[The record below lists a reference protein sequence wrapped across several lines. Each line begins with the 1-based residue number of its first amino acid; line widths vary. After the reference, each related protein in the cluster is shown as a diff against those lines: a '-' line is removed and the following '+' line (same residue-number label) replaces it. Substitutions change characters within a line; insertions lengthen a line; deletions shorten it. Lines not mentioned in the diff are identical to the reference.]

1 MSATK
6 NKEQPVNRNASWKLA
21 VVGLSDGMIL
31 SLTLTTILFVVTN
44 ERNSIL
50 LIAGIAALA
59 GALVI
64 GTGGYF
70 AAKFRM
76 ESLTLRSEEE
86 QKRLN
91 TAETQKTIT
100 LFKHLD
106 LGSDM
111 QEQAAHEIEKDS
123 EEWKA
128 FVQKNEQPF
137 EVPDKKQ
144 LPVAAFIIGFSY
156 LAGALFPLLS
166 YAFVDELDIAFKAA
180 VVSTLIV
187 LPVVGYIK
195 SAVNGEPQLWGALR
209 LLLLGV
215 AAVTC
220 GWMLALVF
228 ATFIP

>member
-1 MSATK
+1 MSAIK
-6 NKEQPVNRNASWKLA
+6 NNEQPVNRNASWKLA

-44 ERNSIL
+44 QRSSIL
-50 LIAGIAALA
+50 FIAGIAALA

-64 GTGGYF
+64 GIGGYF
-70 AAKFRM
+70 AARFRM
-76 ESLTLRSEEE
+76 ESLALRSEEE

-91 TAETQKTIT
+91 EAETQKTIA
-100 LFKHLD
+100 LFKRLD

-128 FVQKNEQPF
+128 FVQKNDQPF
-137 EVPDKKQ
+137 ELPDKKQ
-144 LPVAAFIIGFSY
+144 LPVAGLIIGLSY
-156 LAGALFPLLS
+156 LAGALFPLVS
-166 YAFVDELDIAFKAA
+166 YAFVDELDIAFKCAA
-180 VVSTLIV
+180 FSTLIV
-187 LPVVGYIK
+187 LPVVGYVK
-195 SAVNGEPQLWGALR
+195 SHINGEPLLWGSVR
-209 LLLLGV
+209 LLLLGA
-215 AAVTC
+215 AAVAC

>member
-1 MSATK
+1 MSAVK
-6 NKEQPVNRNASWKLA
+6 NNEQPVNRNASWKLA
-21 VVGLSDGMIL
+21 VVGLSDGMII
-31 SLTLTTILFVVTN
+31 SLTLTTVLFVVTN
-44 ERNSIL
+44 ERNSIV

-64 GTGGYF
+64 GIGGYF

-76 ESLTLRSEEE
+76 ESLALRTEAE

-91 TAETQKTIT
+91 AEETAKTIA
-100 LFKHLD
+100 LFKRLD

-137 EVPDKKQ
+137 ELPDKKQ
-144 LPVAAFIIGFSY
+144 LPIAGLIIGLSY
-156 LAGALFPLLS
+156 LAGALFPLIS
-166 YAFVDELDIAFKAA
+166 YSFVDELDIAFKCA
-180 VVSTLIV
+180 VISTLV
-187 LPVVGYIK
+187 LLPVVGYIK
-195 SAVNGEPQLWGALR
+195 SLINGEPLLWGSVR
-209 LLLLGV
+209 LLLLGA